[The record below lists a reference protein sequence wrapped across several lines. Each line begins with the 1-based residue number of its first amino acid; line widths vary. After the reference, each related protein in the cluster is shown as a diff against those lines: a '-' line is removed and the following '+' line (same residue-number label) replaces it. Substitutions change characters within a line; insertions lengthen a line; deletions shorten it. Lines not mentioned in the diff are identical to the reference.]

1 MPPFSLPN
9 QRAYSG
15 VLIQQTQ
22 HECRQ
27 RAGTPTVWRAAHHLR
42 GQPALS
48 ANGDSALTREVS
60 DVPGSLVK
68 LQPKDTP
75 APLVL
80 VRRPLPSV
88 LILHTGGTLGMD
100 PSKSFEQDV
109 SNPYNQPELRHG
121 TGGHYGGLR
130 PGQQLHHLLKVV
142 PELSQ
147 FAHLD
152 LHVAFN
158 KDSSRVGPREWVQLA
173 KILHT
178 HRYAMIKVVNCC
190 FSHICT
196 FFSLQGSV

>member
-1 MPPFSLPN
+1 MQQRTLPSRWGGCGGPLLLRARRRSHTPPAL
-9 QRAYSG
+9 
-15 VLIQQTQ
+15 
-22 HECRQ
+22 H
-27 RAGTPTVWRAAHHLR
+27 RAARQL
-42 GQPALS
+42 GVAAISNDTQTPP
-48 ANGDSALTREVS
+48 NGDSLALLKPPPQ
-60 DVPGSLVK
+60 DA
-68 LQPKDTP
+68 P

-100 PSKSFEQDV
+100 AGKSFEQDV

-130 PGQQLHHLLKVV
+130 PGQQLHNLLKVV

-147 FAHLD
+147 FANLE

-173 KILHT
+173 KILHA
-178 HRYAMIKVVNCC
+178 HRLVCAVAD
-190 FSHICT
+190 HII
-196 FFSLQGSV
+196 